1 MDAMNHEEQLAA
13 GAAIL
18 GTRLAPLGFT
28 FAVTSSGPSAGG
40 PYAAGAF
47 TRGRQ
52 ALSFSVRHG
61 ALGLVTYHFGDQEWT
76 HAEMMRAVQRPAR
89 YPGFSDGD
97 RLGGFRRLLADLEG
111 CDAFFAT
118 DGSEVAEAVRALPPK
133 PKGFRG
139 LA

>member
-1 MDAMNHEEQLAA
+1 M
-13 GAAIL
+13 
-18 GTRLAPLGFT
+18 
-28 FAVTSSGPSAGG
+28 TSSGGSAGG

-61 ALGLVTYHFGDQEWT
+61 ALGLVTYHLGDQEWT
-76 HAEMMRAVQRPAR
+76 HAEMMRAVLHPAR
-89 YPGFSDGD
+89 YPGFADGD
-97 RLGGFRRLLADLEG
+97 RLGGFRRLLADLEA

-118 DGSEVAEAVRALPPK
+118 DGSDIAEVVRSLPPK

-139 LA
+139 LG

>member
-1 MDAMNHEEQLAA
+1 MDHDQQLAA

-28 FAVTSSGPSAGG
+28 FAVTSSGDSAGG

-61 ALGLVTYHFGDQEWT
+61 ALGLVSYHLGDQEWT
-76 HAEMMRAVQRPAR
+76 HTEMMRAVGRPAH
-89 YPGFSDGD
+89 YPGFADGD
-97 RLGGFRRLLADLEG
+97 RLGGFRRLLGDLEA
-111 CDAFFAT
+111 CDAFFTT
-118 DGSEVAEAVRALPPK
+118 DGTEIAGAIRALPPK

-139 LA
+139 LG

>member
-1 MDAMNHEEQLAA
+1 VNHDEQLAA

-28 FAVTSSGPSAGG
+28 FAVTSSGDSAGG
-40 PYAAGAF
+40 PYATGAF

-61 ALGLVTYHFGDQEWT
+61 ALGLVTYHLGDQDWS
-76 HAEMMRAVQRPAR
+76 HAEMMRAVQHPAR
-89 YPGFSDGD
+89 YPGFADGD
-97 RLGGFRRLLADLEG
+97 KLGGFRRLLADVEA

-118 DGSEVAEAVRALPPK
+118 DGSEIAAVVSALPPK

-139 LA
+139 LG